1 MFGLMIAQCVLVCG
15 MRGQE
20 LAQCIQSML
29 AMR

>member
-1 MFGLMIAQCVLVCG
+1 MFGLMIAHCVVICG

-29 AMR
+29 GV